1 MIIMKAKTKQSTVL
15 LKINNIFVRAD
26 KPANIIKNN
35 NKDRPKI
42 ISGITKGDEL
52 KKIKKGLAGIF
63 DILVNE
69 KPIITPIIV
78 AKVADKE
85 AIFILV

>member
-1 MIIMKAKTKQSTVL
+1 M
-15 LKINNIFVRAD
+15 NNKRSNKNKKYTY
-26 KPANIIKNN
+26 KPRIDDIKNN

-42 ISGITKGDEL
+42 ISGITKGEEL